1 MGSGSGHDLF
11 SGFNEVEVSEVL
23 RRCTNCGRFVLIG
36 PPRSGKTFF
45 RENYLEGRLGVGV
58 TVDEHTPGITTETE
72 GEEAKGELGLG
83 EKVMGILKRMTLFGK
98 FADKERVDDE
108 ELRRVLGDRAPK
120 HIVEG
125 ARGMIGDSPHK
136 AYYIPWERVDEPNAI
151 TSDANASKALGL
163 IKGVFDDRNKGVSDD
178 KKVRIKW
185 FKAEYVPPILVEEV
199 IELIREKGEDGAR
212 KVLEDWVDA
221 YFKAIDTLSK
231 VLGLKQNLLE
241 WDELSIGFLSNFVN
255 NSANYVIDGLALT
268 PLMGAASLAIISV
281 LTHMAFKKEGENYLK
296 EIIELRRGLEGLLV
310 KGPDGRDDFN
320 ELGRLLVYRVAYAMG
335 MGYDEAKGALM
346 GITGLSVKELEERV
360 KEIEGKIEKLEKKF
374 ELFRQEVPAVIVTAD
389 VGEFAKGRIYLNIEV
404 EHDGLRICVEGQCYN
419 IVRAGKFNELVSEI
433 KDKLLKQG
441 FAVVVGPKGIGKST
455 LAAAVIW
462 ELFMNGDIGR
472 VARVDVLDEENYKG
486 FERFLRNYSRE
497 FINYFGRLLILYDPV
512 STETYE
518 REPSTQQGQ
527 GVLAGSSG
535 GVRRVRYVKMPRDVE
550 VTIAN
555 LINASSE
562 LGDLRPPILIVLPSD
577 VYNTLSEEMRNAL
590 QVYRLDVSQGLIN
603 TEFLAELIKE
613 YTRTKSNPN
622 GCALSD
628 RELSELTGELAKF
641 DSGQALIARLI
652 GEELARN
659 NCSAREIEELIN
671 NAKGKAEAFI
681 ILHINGLFKVHED
694 PDTGKALVEV
704 FALRKPFINL
714 VGPGDPI
721 LTQGIVGLIGEERS
735 AKILYGAE
743 GRELRGWL
751 VIRQHDLIEEAIKK
765 LLKCIVSEGEECKE
779 LGDALNPWKIRG
791 VRESLMEVSEKVSNV
806 YSAVKYFASNYGE
819 KLTNTLK
826 VFSNECW
833 KRAALIIGHALT
845 GIHTVP
851 RPEDLSVFLPEDL
864 RRDVAES
871 LGDALRECGV
881 DDYLLVSDEIP
892 LLIQYL
898 NYTRVS
904 TEAFAFIDKYNEA
917 VAEVNRILNIARG
930 RVISDAESFYGLGLA
945 SIIANAARLGRGV
958 KPGDADTALHIASFT
973 IQRVALPHLIK
984 LVLGALEPLRDK
996 TPQRYLELLAIALN
1010 IENLDSDT
1018 VRYILYKL
1026 NKILD
1031 NYGNVVRGYAWSLVY
1046 AINAYAV
1053 LLRRYIAHFNI
1064 VEVEDIVGRVV
1075 DLLNGLGRFKSS
1087 LGDIAWA
1094 HALAPAL
1101 RYEDVRGLM
1110 EEALHIDVVDK
1121 ANGILEELSRLRG
1134 LVQDLMRDEEFRS
1147 YVESRHIKADEEAVR
1162 IVILEAASL
1171 LKHAL
1176 AIYRLDNNEL
1186 CEAEELFNE
1195 AARERREIG
1204 DYQNYLDYSN
1214 WALRAKAIRSKLVGD
1229 ELVRL
1234 VDEFRQ
1240 LYEEAVNA
1248 KRFMTA
1254 SPYYGTLSLE
1264 DIEGMLRDISRYI
1277 LGGYLVF
1284 LALTGDN
1291 KGIRRIEELLKEQ
1304 WLMRTPYM
1312 EVSILTRLTLNAL
1325 LSPRGE
1331 LSGELKDR
1339 LFVKPGELIVA
1350 LLGGD
1355 IDFNS
1360 LPALGA
1366 IYGTIKPGDEK
1377 RLCDELTS
1385 DPILYPI
1392 IHDLCM
1398 RLVSRVIDYSKELS
1412 QQEEGNLRQALINY
1426 FQRWISKGEV
1436 LDLLKKLGLD
1446 AESLNNE
1453 LRGLIHELSGKS
1465 LLSVDSFSFCSEHVQ
1480 RYCSSAHLTYMLYAL
1495 INGNEKLAKA
1505 HALYGAI
1512 YSSSKLLGRLFLEAY
1527 RECCDLE
1534 SESFRHAI
1542 ARLFFY
1548 HV

>member
-1 MGSGSGHDLF
+1 MPSEVVESIRKLSPGKLGLRDLIKDFLKKAPMDVTNQLVITGLSFLFGVGAPVSLAGSLAGRFVEMVVGRWREKENRDEVIG
-11 SGFNEVEVSEVL
+11 GFVRLVGVAREVRNYLGDERFEAVVDEVAYEWGLGIEEFTNTITNIANIAERKQLTEEDIKKIINDKLESIEKELNEVKTKVEGLLVDAKAFYIYDVENGLLYGNFIVEGGVPRIKTLPGTAKNEQYKQSELETDLVDV
-23 RRCTNCGRFVLIG
+23 GRFREVAEDVFSRLVKDGRVVLIG
-36 PPRSGKTFF
+36 PR
-45 RENYLEGRLGVGV
+45 
-58 TVDEHTPGITTETE
+58 
-72 GEEAKGELGLG
+72 
-83 EKVMGILKRMTLFGK
+83 
-98 FADKERVDDE
+98 
-108 ELRRVLGDRAPK
+108 
-120 HIVEG
+120 
-125 ARGMIGDSPHK
+125 
-136 AYYIPWERVDEPNAI
+136 
-151 TSDANASKALGL
+151 
-163 IKGVFDDRNKGVSDD
+163 
-178 KKVRIKW
+178 
-185 FKAEYVPPILVEEV
+185 
-199 IELIREKGEDGAR
+199 
-212 KVLEDWVDA
+212 
-221 YFKAIDTLSK
+221 
-231 VLGLKQNLLE
+231 
-241 WDELSIGFLSNFVN
+241 
-255 NSANYVIDGLALT
+255 
-268 PLMGAASLAIISV
+268 
-281 LTHMAFKKEGENYLK
+281 
-296 EIIELRRGLEGLLV
+296 
-310 KGPDGRDDFN
+310 
-320 ELGRLLVYRVAYAMG
+320 
-335 MGYDEAKGALM
+335 
-346 GITGLSVKELEERV
+346 
-360 KEIEGKIEKLEKKF
+360 
-374 ELFRQEVPAVIVTAD
+374 
-389 VGEFAKGRIYLNIEV
+389 
-404 EHDGLRICVEGQCYN
+404 
-419 IVRAGKFNELVSEI
+419 
-433 KDKLLKQG
+433 
-441 FAVVVGPKGIGKST
+441 GIGKST
-455 LAAAVIW
+455 LATYVAWRSLLGGLGNTVLNESVDAVI
-462 ELFMNGDIGR
+462 
-472 VARVDVLDEENYKG
+472 RVDSLNPGDAVGLNNLIKTAGRRFIVIYDPSSVMAYYKPEAMQVVKQGIESVKNTLKELMEIRNAWVVIILPSELYDEVSKSE
-486 FERFLRNYSRE
+486 ELRNIVNEIRSYIINVDLKNEEFLKEVIKKYSGCDNVSDGLVKGVMNFDSYTLAAKYAGIWIRE
-497 FINYFGRLLILYDPV
+497 RGCKVEDVDKALRESAGEPKLFFAHYIWGKILEKNMDLAKKVSVPLILHAAFGPIP
-512 STETYE
+512 EGITYITKAANKDGAWKLID
-518 REPSTQQGQ
+518 RNR
-527 GVLAGSSG
+527 LAKS
-535 GVRRVRYVKMPRDVE
+535 
-550 VTIAN
+550 N
-555 LINASSE
+555 LE
-562 LGDLRPPILIVLPSD
+562 DLREAALEPIAKWLS
-577 VYNTLSEEMRNAL
+577 TL
-590 QVYRLDVSQGLIN
+590 
-603 TEFLAELIKE
+603 
-613 YTRTKSNPN
+613 
-622 GCALSD
+622 
-628 RELSELTGELAKF
+628 
-641 DSGQALIARLI
+641 
-652 GEELARN
+652 
-659 NCSAREIEELIN
+659 
-671 NAKGKAEAFI
+671 
-681 ILHINGLFKVHED
+681 HE
-694 PDTGKALVEV
+694 
-704 FALRKPFINL
+704 
-714 VGPGDPI
+714 
-721 LTQGIVGLIGEERS
+721 
-735 AKILYGAE
+735 
-743 GRELRGWL
+743 
-751 VIRQHDLIEEAIKK
+751 DLIEET
-765 LLKCIVSEGEECKE
+765 LKELVGLRGEEARKHYIDHGFKDFIKALDWGYEEALEEGRKILEPLFGKIAPGESSVEEFMKNLTEELEQLIENKDELKE
-779 LGDALNPWKIRG
+779 VVEQNRMFLVAIYQQLLTAMKALSEETKAESNPLLNLGMNLSVFVFTRSMIALKP
-791 VRESLMEVSEKVSNV
+791 
-806 YSAVKYFASNYGE
+806 
-819 KLTNTLK
+819 LTN
-826 VFSNECW
+826 CW
-833 KRAALIIGHALT
+833 KRTALIIGHALT
-845 GIHTVP
+845 GHPIVP
-851 RPEDLSVFLPEDL
+851 RPEDLPESS

-1075 DLLNGLGRFKSS
+1075 DFLNGLGRFKSS

-1121 ANGILEELSRLRG
+1121 AKGILEELSRLRG

-1277 LGGYLVF
+1277 LGGYLVS

-1495 INGNEKLAKA
+1495 INGNEKLAKV

>member
-1 MGSGSGHDLF
+1 MGSGSGDDLF
-11 SGFNEVEVSEVL
+11 NGFNEDEVKEVL

-45 RENYLEGRLGVGV
+45 RENYLESRLGVGV
-58 TVDEHTPGITTETE
+58 TVDEYTPGITTKTE
-72 GEEAKGELGLG
+72 VEEAKGELGLR
-83 EKVMGILKRMTLFGK
+83 EKVMGLLKRMILIGK
-98 FADKERVDDE
+98 FVDKERVDDE
-108 ELRRVLGDRAPK
+108 ELRRVLGDKAPK

-125 ARGMIGDSPHK
+125 ARGMIVDSPHM
-136 AYYIPWERVDEPNAI
+136 AYYIPWERVEEPNAI
-151 TSDANASKALGL
+151 TSDADAKKALGL
-163 IKGVFDDRNKGVSDD
+163 IKGVSDD
-178 KKVRIKW
+178 KKVTIKW
-185 FKAEYVPPILVEEV
+185 FKAEYIPPGLVEEV
-199 IELIREKGEDGAR
+199 IQLIREKGEDGAR
-212 KVLEDWVDA
+212 RVLEDWVDA

-231 VLGLKQNLLE
+231 VLGLRENLLE

-255 NSANYVIDGLALT
+255 NSAEYVIGALAAT

-281 LTHMAFKKEGENYLK
+281 LTYVAFKKEGENYLK
-296 EIIELRRGLEGLLV
+296 EIIELRRSLEGLLV
-310 KGPDGRDDFN
+310 KGPDGRLDFN

-335 MGYDEAKGALM
+335 MSYDEAKEALM
-346 GITGLSVKELEERV
+346 DITDLSVKKLKRRV
-360 KEIEGKIEKLEKKF
+360 KKIERKIKELEKKIK
-374 ELFRQEVPAVIVTAD
+374 ELEKKIELARQEGRAGIVTAE
-389 VGEFAKGRIYLNIEV
+389 VGEFAKGRIYPNIKV
-404 EHDGLRICVEGQCYN
+404 ENGELRVRVEDGYHS
-419 IVRAGKFNELVSEI
+419 IVRAGKFNELVNEVR
-433 KDKLLKQG
+433 DRLLKQG
-441 FAVVVGPKGIGKST
+441 FVVVVGPKGIGKST
-455 LAAAVIW
+455 LAAAEIW
-462 ELFMNGDIGR
+462 KLFMNGDIGL
-472 VARVDVLDEENYKG
+472 VARVDVLDSEKYPKFVTFVENYGEKLG
-486 FERFLRNYSRE
+486 K
-497 FINYFGRLLILYDPV
+497 YFGRLLILYDPV
-512 STETYE
+512 STEAYE
-518 REPSTQQGQ
+518 R
-527 GVLAGSSG
+527 ADID
-535 GVRRVRYVKMPRDVE
+535 VKAPIQANTER
-550 VTIAN
+550 TIEDLMKA
-555 LINASSE
+555 IKSISSE
-562 LGDLRPPILIVLPSD
+562 ASKPLALIVIPSD
-577 VYNTLSEEMRNAL
+577 VYNALSGERRNELEE
-590 QVYRLDVSQGLIN
+590 YRLDVSQGLIN
-603 TEFLAELIKE
+603 TELLAELIRE

-628 RELSELTGELAKF
+628 RGLSELAGELAEL
-641 DSGQALIARLI
+641 DSGHALIARLI

-694 PDTGKALVEV
+694 PDTAKALVEV

-714 VGPGDPI
+714 VRPGLPI

-743 GRELRGWL
+743 GGELRGWL
-751 VIRQHDLIEEAIKK
+751 AHRQHDLIEEAIKK
-765 LLKCIVSEGEECKE
+765 LLKCIISEGEECKE
-779 LGDALNPWKIRG
+779 LGDALKPWKTKG
-791 VRESLMEVSEKVSNV
+791 VMESLREVSEKVSNV

-881 DDYLLVSDEIP
+881 DDCLLVSDEIP

-898 NYTRVS
+898 TYTRVS

-973 IQRVALPHLIK
+973 IQRVALSHLIK
-984 LVLGALEPLRDK
+984 LVLGALESLRDK
-996 TPQRYLELLAIALN
+996 TPQRYLELLAIASS

-1031 NYGNVVRGYAWSLVY
+1031 NYSNVVRGYAWSLVY

-1053 LLRRYIAHFNI
+1053 LLRRHIAHFNI
-1064 VEVEDIVGRVV
+1064 VEVEDMVGRVV

-1087 LGDIAWA
+1087 LGDIAWG

-1121 ANGILEELSRLRG
+1121 ANGILEELSRLRR

-1186 CEAEELFNE
+1186 CEAEELFNQ

-1277 LGGYLVF
+1277 LGGYLVS

-1385 DPILYPI
+1385 DPVLYPI

-1412 QQEEGNLRQALINY
+1412 QQEEGNLRQVLINY

-1465 LLSVDSFSFCSEHVQ
+1465 LLSVDSFSFCSEHEQ